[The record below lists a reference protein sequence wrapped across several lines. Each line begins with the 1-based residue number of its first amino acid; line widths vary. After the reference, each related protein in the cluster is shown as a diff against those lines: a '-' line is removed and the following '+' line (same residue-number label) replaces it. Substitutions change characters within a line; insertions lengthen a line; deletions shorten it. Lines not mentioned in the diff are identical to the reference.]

1 MGLLTLI
8 KLETKLALAQVP
20 GQERKQTQG
29 LLLRHLASATFCK
42 ELNEAIDEQKGVLFP
57 RAKTFQVRLVSHI
70 QVNSSHTRNWD
81 RRGT

>member
-29 LLLRHLASATFCK
+29 LPASTWPPAPFCK
-42 ELNEAIDEQKGVLFP
+42 ELNEAVDEQKEFY
-57 RAKTFQVRLVSHI
+57 FLVQKHFKS
-70 QVNSSHTRNWD
+70 
-81 RRGT
+81 G